1 MDPNKAPPHVATLPP
16 WERPGAARPHAATL
30 AQRRVAPFDV
40 SNALPP
46 HPATVLQQRSAG
58 GRLGN
63 ALSLQRSAAASS
75 SGKGSSS
82 AAASAAAPA
91 SAAAAASAS
100 PEVKEWALLSSTQ
113 KQRALV
119 KLEELKKAVLVN
131 KRASADIAKIF
142 AKCADF
148 ETALRLSIGFKLTQT
163 VVVEATKAF
172 DIPSDS
178 AIYSKGSKAEI
189 AAATAGYTI
198 GSFGIDGGCAQ
209 ASWILLQWLQWLT
222 RTFAP
227 KKLADDVVNHLVG
240 AGDNGHTWLVLLSHG
255 QRKVIDPTWRQY
267 LVTDD
272 IRPSLAKGVM
282 DDAFSEIREMPMIVM
297 VTEERHQAYLAN
309 ARNIE

>member
-16 WERPGAARPHAATL
+16 WERPGAAPPHAATL
-30 AQRRVAPFDV
+30 AQRRAAPLDV
-40 SNALPP
+40 SKALPP

-82 AAASAAAPA
+82 AAAVASAA
-91 SAAAAASAS
+91 SSAAAASAS

-119 KLEELKKAVLVN
+119 KLEELKKAVLAN
-131 KRASADIAKIF
+131 EHARADIAKIF

-178 AIYSKGSKAEI
+178 AIYSKGHEDD
-189 AAATAGYTI
+189 AAALTAGYTI

-227 KKLADDVVNHLVG
+227 KKIADDVVARLVG
-240 AGDNGHTWLVLLSHG
+240 AGDNGHTWLVVLSHG

-282 DDAFSEIREMPMIVM
+282 DDAFREIREMPMIVM